1 MWKFYGHH
9 KCNILSAGISAGSC
23 RAWTGAAHACSQLSA
38 VLLTGSPGVQ
48 TSAAP
53 DQAQGLTAALGTVI
67 SEAAAWDLAVRKG
80 LALFRLPRHQ
90 EENQS

>member
-1 MWKFYGHH
+1 M
-9 KCNILSAGISAGSC
+9 
-23 RAWTGAAHACSQLSA
+23 
-38 VLLTGSPGVQ
+38 Q

-67 SEAAAWDLAVRKG
+67 SEAAAWDLAVGKG
-80 LALFRLPRHQ
+80 LALFRLPQHQ